1 MTAVDSRHVDA
12 GALVD
17 FILDELTDRLAE
29 RVAERIETVSV
40 ERGGSAWLTTPHAV
54 AYSGLPESTFR
65 KLAAS
70 GKIPSHG
77 GRTKLFYRPE
87 FDRALLDF
95 SGAADEARELRRI
108 R

>member
-1 MTAVDSRHVDA
+1 MSTDDA
-12 GALVD
+12 TNDGVWRMLT
-17 FILDELTDRLAE
+17 DELADRLAE
-29 RVAERIETVSV
+29 RLAPRLAKLTSV
-40 ERGGSAWLTTPHAV
+40 EPTPPSPWLTTNQAV

-87 FDRALLDF
+87 LDEALLAF
-95 SGAADEARELRRI
+95 SGIAEEGRGLRRM